1 MDSHSSMG
9 LYGTLWRAFHLLLM
23 LFFVFSFGGR
33 VQEEKRKMEEKE
45 RKKAEVRKRLEEA
58 AKAKKAGGKRGFMT
72 PERKKKLR
80 NLLRKKAAEE
90 LKKEQER
97 KAEQRRKII
106 AERIGQPKPL
116 DNCNEAT
123 LVGILKQYHARIA
136 QLEDAKY
143 DLEYEVR
150 QKDFVV
156 RPLVENGTRRTSLRF
171 ADDSTAPS
179 HPQYNHRIENALGHI
194 LPRQYLTFEN
204 KTALKKLPATEMIL
218 TKGDFASNNEF

>member
-1 MDSHSSMG
+1 MG
-9 LYGTLWRAFHLLLM
+9 DTDAERRRKDAEDAHRRLKE
-23 LFFVFSFGGR
+23 
-33 VQEEKRKMEEKE
+33 EEKRKMEEKE

-123 LVGILKQYHARIA
+123 LVGILKQYHARIS

-150 QKDFVV
+150 QKDFVINELTIQV
-156 RPLVENGTRRTSLRF
+156 NDLRGKF
-171 ADDSTAPS
+171 VKP
-179 HPQYNHRIENALGHI
+179 
-194 LPRQYLTFEN
+194 
-204 KTALKKLPATEMIL
+204 ALKKVSKFDKLKMVVKSTSEV
-218 TKGDFASNNEF
+218 DFRSSLKSVKKDAFKLDEENKADKKPEWALGSKKENEE